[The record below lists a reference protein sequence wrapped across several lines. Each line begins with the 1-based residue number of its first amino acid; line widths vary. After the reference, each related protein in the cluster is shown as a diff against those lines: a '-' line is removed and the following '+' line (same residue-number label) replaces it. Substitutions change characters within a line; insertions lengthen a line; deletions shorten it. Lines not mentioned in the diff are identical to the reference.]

1 MKLNLQLKVI
11 LDQIIWSSLMYKYF
25 GILFVLISANLLAQ
39 DIPDYKGEYVF
50 TNSKVSM
57 RGIRELITH
66 EEDGKRTIQFNAK
79 FPLGR
84 IKIISDFSEMNN
96 LISST
101 QYYVDAKILIRSDKR
116 TLNFDQ
122 SSGTLTSKG
131 KFEWSQTLLKNEN
144 VFDPLNVQIQIR
156 KNIIAGLKD
165 FSLMLPDLKT
175 GAIEA
180 NNYKV
185 VDSGSFEVDG
195 TVYPCII
202 VERIRLQDNRTTR
215 YFLAPDIDY
224 LIIKVEDEDQDGDT
238 MLELKKIY

>member
-1 MKLNLQLKVI
+1 
-11 LDQIIWSSLMYKYF
+11 MYRCI
-25 GILFVLISANLLAQ
+25 GILFVLISFDLLAQ
-39 DIPDYKGEYVF
+39 EIPDYKGEYVF

-66 EEDGKRTIQFNAK
+66 EEQGKRTIQFNAK
-79 FPLGR
+79 FPLGK
-84 IKIISDFSEMNN
+84 IKIISDFIEEDN
-96 LISST
+96 LISSI
-101 QYYVDAKILIRSDKR
+101 QYYVDAKVLIRSDKR

-156 KNIIAGLKD
+156 KNVIAGLKD

-185 VDSGSFEVDG
+185 VDSDSFEVDG

-238 MLELKKIY
+238 MLELKKLY

>member
-1 MKLNLQLKVI
+1 
-11 LDQIIWSSLMYKYF
+11 MYKYL
-25 GILFVLISANLLAQ
+25 GILFVLISADITAQ
-39 DIPDYKGEYVF
+39 EIPDYKGEYVF

-57 RGIRELITH
+57 KGIRELITH
-66 EEDGKRTIQFNAK
+66 QEAGKRTIQFNAK

-84 IKIISDFSEMNN
+84 IKIISDFSENNN
-96 LISST
+96 LITST
-101 QYYVDAKILIRSDKR
+101 KYYVDVKWTLISDKR

-122 SSGTLTSKG
+122 TSKTLSSKG
-131 KFEWSQTLLKNEN
+131 KFEWSQALLENQN

-156 KNIIAGLKD
+156 KNVIAGLQE

-185 VDSGSFEVDG
+185 VDNGSFEVDG
-195 TVYPCII
+195 TNYPCII
-202 VERIRLQDNRTTR
+202 VERIRLQDDRTTR
-215 YFLAPDIDY
+215 YFLTPDLDY

-238 MLELKKIY
+238 MLELKKLY

>member
-1 MKLNLQLKVI
+1 
-11 LDQIIWSSLMYKYF
+11 MYKYF
-25 GILFVLISANLLAQ
+25 GILFVLISTNLLAQ

-66 EEDGKRTIQFNAK
+66 EEEGKRTIQFNAK

-101 QYYVDAKILIRSDKR
+101 KYYVDAKVLIRSDKR

-156 KNIIAGLKD
+156 KNVIAGLKD

-185 VDSGSFEVDG
+185 VDRGSFEVDG

-238 MLELKKIY
+238 MLELKKLY

>member
-1 MKLNLQLKVI
+1 MC
-11 LDQIIWSSLMYKYF
+11 
-25 GILFVLISANLLAQ
+25 
-39 DIPDYKGEYVF
+39 
-50 TNSKVSM
+50 
-57 RGIRELITH
+57 IR
-66 EEDGKRTIQFNAK
+66 D
-79 FPLGR
+79 
-84 IKIISDFSEMNN
+84 S
-96 LISST
+96 ISST
-101 QYYVDAKILIRSDKR
+101 QYYVDAKVLIRSDKR
-116 TLNFDQ
+116 TLKFDQ

-144 VFDPLNVQIQIR
+144 VFDPLKVQIQIR
-156 KNIIAGLKD
+156 KNVIAGLKD

-185 VDSGSFEVDG
+185 VDSDSFEVDG

-238 MLELKKIY
+238 MLELKKLY

>member
-1 MKLNLQLKVI
+1 M
-11 LDQIIWSSLMYKYF
+11 
-25 GILFVLISANLLAQ
+25 LFVLISANLLAQ

-66 EEDGKRTIQFNAK
+66 EEEGKRTIQFNAK

-101 QYYVDAKILIRSDKR
+101 QYYVDAKVLIRSDKR

-156 KNIIAGLKD
+156 KNVIAGLKD

-180 NNYKV
+180 NNYKI
-185 VDSGSFEVDG
+185 VDSDSFEVDG

-202 VERIRLQDNRTTR
+202 VERIRQQDNRTTR

-238 MLELKKIY
+238 MLELKKLY

>member
-1 MKLNLQLKVI
+1 M
-11 LDQIIWSSLMYKYF
+11 
-25 GILFVLISANLLAQ
+25 LFVLISADLLAQ
-39 DIPDYKGEYVF
+39 EIPDYKGEYVF

-66 EEDGKRTIQFNAK
+66 EEQGKRTIQFNAK
-79 FPLGR
+79 FPLGK
-84 IKIISDFSEMNN
+84 IKIISDFIEEDN
-96 LISST
+96 LISSI
-101 QYYVDAKILIRSDKR
+101 QYYVDAKVLIRSDKR
-116 TLNFDQ
+116 TLKFDQ

-156 KNIIAGLKD
+156 KNVIAGLKD

-185 VDSGSFEVDG
+185 VDSDSFEVDG

-238 MLELKKIY
+238 MLELKKLY

>member
-1 MKLNLQLKVI
+1 M
-11 LDQIIWSSLMYKYF
+11 
-25 GILFVLISANLLAQ
+25 LFVLISANLLAQ

-66 EEDGKRTIQFNAK
+66 EEEGKRTIQFNAK
-79 FPLGR
+79 FPFGK
-84 IKIISDFSEMNN
+84 IKIISDFIEEDN

-101 QYYVDAKILIRSDKR
+101 QYYVDAKVLIRSDKR

-156 KNIIAGLKD
+156 KNVIAGLKD

-185 VDSGSFEVDG
+185 VDNGSFEVDG

-238 MLELKKIY
+238 MLELKKLY